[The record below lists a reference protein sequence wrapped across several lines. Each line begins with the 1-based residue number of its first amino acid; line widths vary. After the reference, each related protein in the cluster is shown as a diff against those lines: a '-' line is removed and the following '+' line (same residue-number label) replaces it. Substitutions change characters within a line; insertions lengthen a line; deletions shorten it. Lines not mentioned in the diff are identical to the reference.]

1 MMFVS
6 LSAWPCLF
14 FVFWWV
20 LKKINKMTIL
30 VTVVVARTQKPE
42 PVGGADR
49 PNKANSHELEGLLA
63 TNLFSR
69 QLSSVRAMMCE
80 RTHDIPQ
87 PENGVPLVVTPS
99 AYKP

>member
-49 PNKANSHELEGLLA
+49 PNKANSHEREGFACYESFLPPA
-63 TNLFSR
+63 FFCSR
-69 QLSSVRAMMCE
+69 DVRE
-80 RTHDIPQ
+80 DP
-87 PENGVPLVVTPS
+87 
-99 AYKP
+99 